1 VGLQTDSKV
10 FCVGQCFNRQSLRE
24 LPVEYSSGKVA
35 TTPGND
41 KCPLAFSCCSK
52 TKPGTERSILFLIMD
67 CGVFCTLVNAHIANQ
82 VYVAI
87 HMTMDGIKRESSL
100 SRKLNNQYYANK

>member
-1 VGLQTDSKV
+1 MEQLFSG
-10 FCVGQCFNRQSLRE
+10 
-24 LPVEYSSGKVA
+24 EY

-41 KCPLAFSCCSK
+41 NCSLAFSCCSK

-67 CGVFCTLVNAHIANQ
+67 CGVFCTLANAHIANK

-87 HMTMDGIKRESSL
+87 HMTMDGIKRVVESVAQA
-100 SRKLNNQYYANK
+100 K